1 MVLIKQEVY
10 LKENMWKNIRK
21 KCMNCSGE
29 SENEVRLCPVLNCP
43 LFPYRFG
50 KADKRRVQNT

>member
-1 MVLIKQEVY
+1 
-10 LKENMWKNIRK
+10 MWKNIRK